1 MNITKGKWIT
11 KEGQIYPQETGKTLA
26 LIPYYDNTNEEQ
38 EANAQ
43 LIAEAGTV
51 CNKLNL
57 TPKQLADQRAELL
70 EFVKEMRSRY
80 ANSPWIASQCDELI
94 TKATNK

>member
-1 MNITKGKWIT
+1 MNITKGKT
-11 KEGQIYPQETGKTLA
+11 IYLYGDYTQERLVEILKT
-26 LIPYYDNTNEEQ
+26 NGCE
-38 EANAQ
+38 
-43 LIAEAGTV
+43 
-51 CNKLNL
+51 
-57 TPKQLADQRAELL
+57 LADQRAELL